1 MSFLKKLFGG
11 TDSNTQGEGFGKNS
25 SPSVSYKGY
34 EIVAKPK
41 AEGGQFRL
49 AGKITKE
56 IDGTLKEH
64 FLVRADVFSSLEEA
78 VRATE
83 SKAKY
88 LIDEQG
94 EYIF

>member
-11 TDSNTQGEGFGKNS
+11 GSKAKS
-25 SPSVSYKGY
+25 APASLSYKGF
-34 EIVAKPK
+34 EIVAMPK

-56 IDGTLKEH
+56 IDGTLNEH
-64 FLVRADVFSSLEEA
+64 MLIRADVFSSLEEA
-78 VRATE
+78 ERATE
-83 SKAKY
+83 SKAKH

-94 EYIF
+94 EAIF